1 MYDDTKAIFDDLEI
15 PLDPRTKVSTL
26 SVSEM
31 QMVEIAKAVSYN
43 SKILVLDEPTSSLTE
58 KEVAKLFKI
67 IRKLQSRGVGMIY
80 ISHKMEEILQISDE
94 VTIMRDGKYVAT
106 TPAKELT
113 TDMIIKQ
120 MVGRDLTNR
129 FPEKTNTPAEDI
141 LEIKD
146 FTAFYQPSL
155 KEVNFS
161 VRKGEVFGIAGL
173 VGAKRTEVLESIFG
187 MRTISSGTV
196 IKMGKEV
203 NNSSTRKAIKNG
215 FALVTEERRQ
225 TGIFG
230 MLSINF
236 NSIIANID
244 HYKNKFGFLDDK
256 NMHEDTKW
264 VIDSMQ
270 VKTPSEKTA
279 IQSLSGGN
287 QQKVILGR
295 WLLSKPDI
303 LMLDEPTR
311 GIDVGAKYDI
321 YRLIIDLA
329 TVGKAVIVVS
339 SEMPELLGIT
349 DRIMVMSNGRVAGI
363 VETKNTNQE
372 EIMALSAKYL

>member
-1 MYDDTKAIFDDLEI
+1 MNL
-15 PLDPRTKVSTL
+15 
-26 SVSEM
+26 
-31 QMVEIAKAVSYN
+31 
-43 SKILVLDEPTSSLTE
+43 
-58 KEVAKLFKI
+58 
-67 IRKLQSRGVGMIY
+67 
-80 ISHKMEEILQISDE
+80 ME
-94 VTIMRDGKYVAT
+94 
-106 TPAKELT
+106 
-113 TDMIIKQ
+113 
-120 MVGRDLTNR
+120 N
-129 FPEKTNTPAEDI
+129 I
-141 LEIKD
+141 LEIKN

-155 KEVNFS
+155 KDVNFT

-187 MRTISSGTV
+187 LRTISSGTV
-196 IKMGKEV
+196 IKMGEEV

-244 HYKNKFGFLDDK
+244 HYRNKFGFLNDK

-287 QQKVILGR
+287 QQKVVIAN
-295 WLLSKPDI
+295 WLIKECKVLI
-303 LMLDEPTR
+303 FDEPTR